1 MIRLKHCVL
10 LAGLGL
16 IGCGGEAK
24 IPVSGTV
31 LHNDKPLPNV
41 NVIMV
46 RVDGKVAQGVADA
59 NGAFSSMTTEVPGDG
74 AIAGKYKV
82 GITPIGSATSQPT
95 SAADYSVPPMRLF
108 PEKFLSTETSGLEVV
123 VEPNMKPIQL
133 MLKD

>member
-1 MIRLKHCVL
+1 MFRCYHCVFL
-10 LAGLGL
+10 LGLGF

-46 RVDGKVAQGVADA
+46 RSDGKVAQAGTDA
-59 NGAFSSMTTEVPGDG
+59 NGAFGSMTTEKPGDG
-74 AIAGKYKV
+74 AFAGKYKV
-82 GITPIGSATSQPT
+82 GITPAGAAITPPT
-95 SAADYSVPPMRLF
+95 SAADYSAPAKRLF
-108 PEKFLSTETSGLEVV
+108 PEKFLSTDTSGLEVI
-123 VEPNMKPIQL
+123 VEPDMKPIQL